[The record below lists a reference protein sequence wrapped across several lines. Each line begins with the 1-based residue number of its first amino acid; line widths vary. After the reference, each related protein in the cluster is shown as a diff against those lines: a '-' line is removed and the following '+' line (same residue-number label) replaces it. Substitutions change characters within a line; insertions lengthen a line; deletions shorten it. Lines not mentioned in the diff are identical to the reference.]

1 MSLSRKSNT
10 DRTEPSALPLLIT
23 SLALAVVL
31 LLLVA
36 LLTALIPGEAGRWPV
51 MAVGVYFVVL
61 IPFLLVYFI
70 RHRKAVQLKKELFLN
85 NPSLTDT
92 IQTVSDLPYFLL
104 DPADNGS
111 VKMMSNALRRMID
124 VKGWT
129 HNFPLSDLTVVSAK
143 HIFASAVC
151 SRPDMKDAF
160 SPDYAR
166 IFPEDKNPSDEL
178 SKEKSADTPF
188 ARALSAAGVDPDMG
202 IEIGDRKFL
211 MHATPLRAHG
221 RTYCLVWLDD
231 MTDYVLLWAKD
242 EREYP
247 VIAYILLDNL
257 EELAQYVGVNTRTAS
272 NKIEELLNRWATKMD
287 GLIREYDNDRYLLI
301 FPQEKLKECIA
312 DGFSILEEVKSVELG
327 DKSIPPTISIGAAST
342 QGSLKDRHRDAS
354 SALDM
359 ALQRG
364 GDQVAVKTPE
374 GTLYFG
380 GRSKSMERDIS
391 RDLRVTSAV
400 LCNLISESDNILIA
414 GHKNPDYDA
423 IASCIGVARLALC
436 VKGSPSNIHIVS
448 DLKNREFNQFREMLT
463 SYHEYDNMFI
473 SADAA
478 LDQIRTNTLLII
490 CDVNNVKII
499 EGSDLIPSA
508 TSIAIIDHHTRQA
521 EFDFKPVIEMIQPQ
535 ASSASELVAC
545 MLMQSPYYD
554 KLTKEEAT
562 LLLAGIMLDTK
573 NFVNS
578 TGWQTFEA
586 AQYLYTRNAHTD
598 RAHTFFRESLSDMVT
613 ASEFGRVVR
622 IYRNCIGI
630 TYISLARPLDSGD
643 KISASKAADKLL
655 TVEGIRASFAIVCT
669 ETGTIISGRSSDPTI
684 NVGSI
689 LRELGGGGHFDS
701 AGTQL
706 SKTTVGKA
714 AEQLRTAID
723 HYMDAL
729 KK

>member
-1 MSLSRKSNT
+1 MSQVQKNT
-10 DRTEPSALPLLIT
+10 SDRTEPSALPLLIASL
-23 SLALAVVL
+23 SLAVIFM
-31 LLLVA
+31 LLVA
-36 LLTALIPGEAGRWPV
+36 LLTALIPAQAGSWPIL
-51 MAVGVYFVVL
+51 AVGSYFVIL
-61 IPFLLVYFI
+61 LPFVLVYFI
-70 RHRKAVQLKKELFLN
+70 RWRKSTLLKKELFLN

-104 DPADNGS
+104 DPTDNGT

-129 HNFPLSDLTVVSAK
+129 HNFPLSDLTLVSAK
-143 HIFASAVC
+143 HIFARAVC
-151 SRPDMKDAF
+151 SRADMKNAF

-166 IFPEDKNPSDEL
+166 MFPDDKDPAAEL
-178 SKEKSADTPF
+178 SKETPPDSPF
-188 ARALSAAGVDPDMG
+188 ARALVAAGNDPDMG
-202 IEIGDRKFL
+202 ITIGARMFL
-211 MHATPLRAHG
+211 MHATPLRAHD

-231 MTDYVLLWAKD
+231 MTDYALLFAKD

-247 VIAYILLDNL
+247 IIAYILLDNL

-272 NKIEELLNRWATKMD
+272 NKIEELLNAWATDMN

-301 FPQEKLKECIA
+301 FPQEKLKDCID
-312 DGFSILEEVKSVELG
+312 DGFSILEKVKSIELG
-327 DKSIPPTISIGAAST
+327 DKSVPPTISIGAAST
-342 QGSLKDRHRDAS
+342 LGSLKDRHRDAS
-354 SALDM
+354 AALDM

-364 GDQVAVKTPE
+364 GDQVALKTPE
-374 GTLYFG
+374 GTRYFG

-400 LCNLISESDNILIA
+400 LCNIIDEADNILIT

-423 IASCIGVARLALC
+423 IASCIGIARLAMC

-448 DLKNREFNQFREMLT
+448 DLKNREFNQFKEVLA

-473 SADAA
+473 SAGAA
-478 LDQIRTNTLLII
+478 IDQIRTNTLLII
-490 CDVNNVKII
+490 CDVNNVKIT
-499 EGSDLIPSA
+499 EGNDLIGSA

-598 RAHTFFRESLSDMVT
+598 RAHTFFRESLADVVT
-613 ASEFGRVVR
+613 SSEFGRVVR
-622 IYRNCIGI
+622 VYRNCIGI
-630 TYISLARPLDSGD
+630 TYISLSRPLESGD
-643 KISASKAADKLL
+643 KISASKAADRLL

-684 NVGSI
+684 NVGNI

-723 HYMDAL
+723 NYMDAL